1 MEINGLREGMP
12 SEREGA
18 GVENEK
24 ASIRSC
30 AGSRPWALLYRL
42 LKRPSGRMAEDFL
55 NRSRLIEPVRN
66 QTFAFGKNFVGD
78 YANGNIYELSATAYD
93 DAGDPIIRYRRSP
106 HIYKELRDV
115 FYSML
120 EVEMETGRGL
130 VSGQG
135 VAPAILM

>member
-66 QTFAFGKNFVGD
+66 QTFAFGKNPVCVRIFRSSSR
-78 YANGNIYELSATAYD
+78 SASFS
-93 DAGDPIIRYRRSP
+93 GISG
-106 HIYKELRDV
+106 
-115 FYSML
+115 
-120 EVEMETGRGL
+120 GRG
-130 VSGQG
+130 S
-135 VAPAILM
+135 PP